1 MQTITVPD
9 GALDVVKSSI
19 NLKSRVLKS
28 NHEDYKK
35 RLKAFEIKYGIS
47 TKQFLKK
54 YNSGQLGD
62 DQKWF
67 DWLFVCEAFSEISR
81 ELSLLRHVKL

>member
-1 MQTITVPD
+1 MQTITMSND
-9 GALDVVKSSI
+9 TIDVVKSSI
-19 NLKSRVLKS
+19 NLKKRILKS
-28 NHEDYKK
+28 NYEDYKK
-35 RLKAFEIKYGIS
+35 RLKKFESKQGMS

-67 DWLFVCEAFSEISR
+67 DWLFAYEAFSEINR
-81 ELSLLRHVKL
+81 ELLLLRRVKL